1 MDKEQLAQLLQASQ
15 IRTCHPGHPSAL
27 MRPRMGPLLVVPSS
41 VSSPD
46 TEKVK
51 AVTAELQ
58 KNYYSQPQSL
68 LLLTEIAVSHNDPAI
83 RQLASVQA
91 QRLVPKHWL
100 TLPADQRDAA
110 RNHLLESAVGEQSAA
125 GRHAKCR
132 LLARAISTDLEKE
145 SESGPGSGS
154 GSASV
159 SSLLALVSQD
169 NQAAR
174 EVGSYTLYAVL
185 EEDPT
190 HFHEQ
195 VPQLLNVLKA
205 TIQDPTSSH
214 VRLNSVKAI
223 GSILMLVD
231 PEDDQE
237 SLASVQSFV
246 QPIVEILKAA
256 IEAEDDEQYKP
267 IFEILQNFLAYDPAF
282 LAHHLKDLIQFFI
295 DLASNKQVDDEARSQ
310 ALSFLAQCARYRRMK
325 IQSMKDMGA
334 QLMVKSMH
342 ILTEVEDEA
351 DPDDTSPAKTA
362 LSLIDQLA
370 SDLPP
375 RQVIVPLLDHFAQF
389 ARHPDPGFR
398 KAAILALGTSA
409 EGAPDFIATQLKSL
423 LPVIVELLNDRDDNV
438 RYAALIGLIHIAD
451 EMADELAPQHED
463 LIAALLRNLE
473 AATQDG
479 SKKAVGVI
487 RSVCSALDSLL
498 VGDGLEP
505 DVMKTFGP
513 KLIVPMGKLLN
524 HDDHGI
530 KAAAAGA
537 IGAIAFS
544 MGGDDFK
551 PYFEE
556 VMAALGNYVTV
567 TGDDDTLA
575 LRSSVCDAMGR
586 IAGAV
591 GPEAFQPYVVD
602 LMKASEEA
610 LSLDSARL
618 KETSFILWASLS
630 KVYGLHFSHFLPGV
644 FKGLFECLD
653 AEDEELSIPG
663 LSPEDAPD
671 GVVTI
676 GGRRIKVKPAE
687 DEVDQVIAMGGGGG
701 GDGDDDDDDDW
712 IDDLAGVTAVDME
725 QEIAL
730 EVVGDLVTHSCD
742 AAAIKEYLE
751 PAMEKILPHV
761 ESAYDGSR
769 KAALATLWRSYARV
783 WQLMEEQTGQKW
795 QAGIPLKHQP
805 DATLTALGSMVAK
818 ATLMLWADD
827 NERDVI
833 TEINRNV
840 GATLKACGP
849 AILTQEDMLKQA
861 VTVLGTIITRSHPC
875 QQDLGDEEE
884 EQDAEGGSS
893 EFDWLVIDTALDVI
907 LGLATA
913 LGPDFAELWKVF
925 EKPVLK
931 FASSQEG
938 LERSTAVG
946 VIAESIK
953 FMANAVTPFTG
964 SLLPV
969 LFHRLSDEDT
979 LARSNAAYAIGQL
992 IFHSADT
999 NATFPRYT
1007 DILHKL
1013 EPLLQI
1019 REARLV
1025 DNVSGC
1031 ICRMIDVNPDPALVE
1046 KVLPAVLDV
1055 LPLSE
1060 DFEENE
1066 PIYRCIFKLY
1076 DQQNPAVQALTPRV
1090 LPILHKVLS
1099 PPEEQLEPETRALVQ
1114 KLVQGLS

>member
-15 IRTCHPGHPSAL
+15 I
-27 MRPRMGPLLVVPSS
+27 
-41 VSSPD
+41 PD

-91 QRLVPKHWL
+91 QRLIPKHWL

-110 RNHLLESAVGEQSAA
+110 RKHLLESAVNEQSAP
-125 GRHAKCR
+125 GRRAKCR

-145 SESGPGSGS
+145 SESG
-154 GSASV
+154 SASV
-159 SSLLALVSQD
+159 SSLLTLVTQD

-205 TIQDPTSSH
+205 TIQDPSSND
-214 VRLNSVKAI
+214 VRINSVKAI

-237 SLASVQSFV
+237 SLAAIQSFV

-267 IFEILQNFLAYDPAF
+267 IFEIFQNFLAYDPAF
-282 LAHHLKDLIQFFI
+282 LAAHLKDLIQFFI
-295 DLASNKQVDDEARSQ
+295 DLASNKQADDEARSQ

-334 QLMVKSMH
+334 ELMVKSLH
-342 ILTEVEDEA
+342 ILTEIEDEA

-370 SDLPP
+370 NDLPP
-375 RQVIVPLLDHFAQF
+375 RQVIVPLLDNFPHF
-389 ARHPDPGFR
+389 ARHADPGHR

-409 EGAPDFIATQLKSL
+409 EGAPDFIATQLPSL
-423 LPVIVELLNDRDDNV
+423 LPAIVELLNDQDDNV

-451 EMADELAPQHED
+451 EMADELASQHEG

-473 AATQDG
+473 AATQEG
-479 SKKAVGVI
+479 SKKSVGVI

-505 DVMKTFGP
+505 DVMKTYGP

-524 HDDHGI
+524 HDDPGV

-537 IGAIAFS
+537 IGAIAVT

-556 VMAALGNYVTV
+556 VMGALGPYVNIK
-567 TGDDDTLA
+567 GDDDTLT

-586 IAGAV
+586 IAEAV
-591 GPEAFQPYVVD
+591 GPDAFQPYVVD
-602 LMKASEEA
+602 LMKASEEG

-618 KETSFILWASLS
+618 KETSFILWAALS
-630 KVYGLHFSHFLPGV
+630 KVYGMHFSHFLPGV

-653 AEDEELSIPG
+653 AEDEELAIPG
-663 LSPEDAPD
+663 LNPEDAPD

-676 GGRRIKVKPAE
+676 GGRRIRVRPAD
-687 DEVDQVIAMGGGGG
+687 DEADQVIAMGG
-701 GDGDDDDDDDW
+701 DDDDDDDEAW
-712 IDDLAGVTAVDME
+712 FDDLAGVTAVDME
-725 QEIAL
+725 QEVAL
-730 EVVGDLVTHSCD
+730 EVLGDLVTHSCD

-751 PAMEKILPHV
+751 PAMEKVLPHV
-761 ESAYDGSR
+761 EGAYDGSR
-769 KAALATLWRSYARV
+769 KAALSTLWRCYARV

-795 QAGIPLKHQP
+795 QPGIPLKHAP
-805 DATLTALGSMVAK
+805 DASLTALGTMVVK

-833 TEINRNV
+833 TEINRNIA
-840 GATLKACGP
+840 ATLKACGP
-849 AILTQEDMLKQA
+849 AILTLEDMLKQA
-861 VTVLGTIITRSHPC
+861 ITVLGTIVTRSHPC

-884 EQDAEGGSS
+884 EQDPEGGSS
-893 EFDWLVIDTALDVI
+893 EYDWLVIDTALDVV

-931 FASSQEG
+931 FASSQEA

-946 VIAESIK
+946 VIAESIDY
-953 FMANAVTPFTG
+953 MGTAATPFTG

-969 LFHRLSDEDT
+969 LFHRLSDEDVLT
-979 LARSNAAYAIGQL
+979 RSNAAYAMGQL

-999 NATFPRYT
+999 NATFARYS
-1007 DILHKL
+1007 DILQKL

-1019 REARLV
+1019 KEARLV

-1031 ICRMIDVNPDPALVE
+1031 ICRMVHVNPDPGLVE

-1055 LPLSE
+1055 LPLTE
-1060 DFEENE
+1060 DYEENE

-1076 DQQNPAVQALTPRV
+1076 DQQNPAIQGLTPRI
-1090 LPILHKVLS
+1090 LPILQKVLS
-1099 PPEEQLEPETRALVQ
+1099 PPEEQLEAETRSMVQ
-1114 KLVQGLS
+1114 KLVQALS